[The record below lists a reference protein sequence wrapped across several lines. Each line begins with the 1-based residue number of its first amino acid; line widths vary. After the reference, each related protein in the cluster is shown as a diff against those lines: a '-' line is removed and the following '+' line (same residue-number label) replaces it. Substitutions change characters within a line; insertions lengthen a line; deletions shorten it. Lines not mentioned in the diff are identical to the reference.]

1 MQMDIT
7 AEDLSLTDSLRAHI
21 ERRIRSAVGR
31 CAPRVRTV
39 RIRCSDINGPRGG
52 ADKQCK
58 IRATL
63 APRGELVITDS
74 DRDLYATINRSASR
88 LKYAVSRHVNYWP
101 KNRRRARP

>member
-7 AEDLSLTDSLRAHI
+7 AEDLSLTDSLRDHI

-31 CAPRVRTV
+31 RARHVRTV
-39 RIRCSDINGPRGG
+39 RVRCSDINGPRGG

-88 LKYAVSRHVNYWP
+88 LKHAVSRHASYWP
-101 KNRRRARP
+101 TNRRRARP